1 MVFPYTSSTANSI
14 SSAASLPPHPYH
26 RSGHPT
32 SSPTDGVAKCSAVRR
47 VILVLVSMLILF
59 SCIISIAWLILK
71 PRTPLFKVDS
81 LNVSNFAVSESQKI
95 IRGRFAIVI
104 LMTNPNKKMNLYFDN
119 FDAFVS
125 YRRTR
130 LSMTS
135 MKPLS
140 LEKME
145 RTSLTA
151 ELKANSHR
159 CLKREELNDLDGKL
173 RRGWVDFDVNMWVST
188 TFRAGNWLS
197 MKRSMAVNC
206 KNLKVIFSSSS
217 KSTGMLEDQIIENCV
232 VVYSSD

>member
-14 SSAASLPPHPYH
+14 SRAPSLPPHPYH

-47 VILVLVSMLILF
+47 LILVLVCMFIIF

-71 PRTPLFKVDS
+71 PKTPLFKVDS
-81 LNVSNFAVSESQKI
+81 LNVSNFAVSESQQI
-95 IRGRFAIVI
+95 IRGTFAIVI

-145 RTSLTA
+145 QTSLTA
-151 ELKANSHR
+151 ELKANSRR
-159 CLKREELNDLDGKL
+159 CLKREELKDLDGTL

-197 MKRSMAVNC
+197 MKRSMVVNC

-217 KSTGMLEDQIIENCV
+217 KSTGMLEDQIVENCV
-232 VVYSSD
+232 VVYS